1 MSKTIYSSKTSPQ
14 EQETRTREFREALQK
29 KDSTVSP
36 ILPFTDAIAGT
47 RLGKKWCENFDF
59 FPKHKGQADLGKK
72 CLRRGGVCHL
82 AVLGNAITATV
93 CDAEPC
99 TVSISIPGADE
110 EHIDLMQQEVRKV
123 GLSVEDFRKGNL
135 PAALVETLCSP
146 RSGLLSPLLSIEAHC
161 SCGREDLCL
170 HVFAALFGVAR
181 MLDTNPLL
189 AFSLRGIDY
198 RDLHEARRPRKKAL
212 SAGQAPNTDAKAAS
226 RLVQTPGK
234 DTGARKESTH
244 LVHEPTVESG
254 PLDRKV
260 FETKPRAKHSSAPG
274 FVSGIFS
281 PHGSSDMDFDSAIQD
296 LNENFYEDAFIEN
309 DNDEPDTPNADME
322 SLIEAMGGDQDM
334 ALVVHRMQTVLDAY
348 EMSRL
353 ANSFDKISLSPRLQR
368 QFNEKMSRL
377 SVPEMVLY
385 GARTL
390 TLKQLEQIEQMDEKG
405 VEDICLTG
413 MAILLYRL
421 VIEVAEGKAPKEK
434 KPAWNTVPDSD
445 IDLLSK
451 FRIRTKQHPDDQ
463 YEKFC
468 LEMYRDA
475 QEEFSDPE
483 EYRRIDR
490 MFAKVLASTELT
502 RKFFL
507 LFHRDFPA
515 PIITVLGIARLEQM
529 EYPTDEI
536 EEVDVIVA
544 GTAVASP
551 LVLAKVLGE
560 DAPRIGNAPLYS
572 APPRKKSLP
581 KEKSGKGRKGSR
593 KTRDAIPTSE
603 TAAKTQP
610 AKATDAAV
618 KAKPAKTSDATVK
631 AQPGQEG
638 TAPARAAAND
648 KAKQV
653 LESTPPP
660 FDAKNP
666 TGEGLRALFKLSGT
680 SEEGFAWHLGV
691 GMPTLTRWL
700 KVEGPLNVRSASLQK
715 ICKYQTKLMKKLGR
729 A

>member
-1 MSKTIYSSKTSPQ
+1 
-14 EQETRTREFREALQK
+14 
-29 KDSTVSP
+29 
-36 ILPFTDAIAGT
+36 
-47 RLGKKWCENFDF
+47 
-59 FPKHKGQADLGKK
+59 
-72 CLRRGGVCHL
+72 
-82 AVLGNAITATV
+82 
-93 CDAEPC
+93 
-99 TVSISIPGADE
+99 
-110 EHIDLMQQEVRKV
+110 
-123 GLSVEDFRKGNL
+123 
-135 PAALVETLCSP
+135 
-146 RSGLLSPLLSIEAHC
+146 
-161 SCGREDLCL
+161 
-170 HVFAALFGVAR
+170 
-181 MLDTNPLL
+181 
-189 AFSLRGIDY
+189 
-198 RDLHEARRPRKKAL
+198 
-212 SAGQAPNTDAKAAS
+212 
-226 RLVQTPGK
+226 
-234 DTGARKESTH
+234 
-244 LVHEPTVESG
+244 
-254 PLDRKV
+254 
-260 FETKPRAKHSSAPG
+260 
-274 FVSGIFS
+274 
-281 PHGSSDMDFDSAIQD
+281 
-296 LNENFYEDAFIEN
+296 
-309 DNDEPDTPNADME
+309 
-322 SLIEAMGGDQDM
+322 
-334 ALVVHRMQTVLDAY
+334 
-348 EMSRL
+348 
-353 ANSFDKISLSPRLQR
+353 
-368 QFNEKMSRL
+368 
-377 SVPEMVLY
+377 
-385 GARTL
+385 
-390 TLKQLEQIEQMDEKG
+390 
-405 VEDICLTG
+405 
-413 MAILLYRL
+413 
-421 VIEVAEGKAPKEK
+421 
-434 KPAWNTVPDSD
+434 
-445 IDLLSK
+445 
-451 FRIRTKQHPDDQ
+451 
-463 YEKFC
+463 
-468 LEMYRDA
+468 
-475 QEEFSDPE
+475 
-483 EYRRIDR
+483 

-603 TAAKTQP
+603 TADKTQP
-610 AKATDAAV
+610 AKATDAAAKAQPAKATDAAAKARPAKATDAAAKAQPAKTTDAAV
-618 KAKPAKTSDATVK
+618 KAQPAKATDAAAKAQPAKTSDATVKAQPAKTSDATVK